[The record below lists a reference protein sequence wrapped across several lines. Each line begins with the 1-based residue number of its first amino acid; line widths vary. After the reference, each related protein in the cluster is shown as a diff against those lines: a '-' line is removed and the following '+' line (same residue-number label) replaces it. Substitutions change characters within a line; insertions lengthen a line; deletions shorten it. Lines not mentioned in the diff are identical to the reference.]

1 MNSKGDNTVPSTQYP
16 HVSWHLLTLLFITT
30 HAIHHTFL
38 HRTVFASFAHYS
50 PSAQPEQGEE
60 SHQGFTLRLLN
71 RHTTTYINQF
81 YTLFKSAIELF
92 VACSRQY
99 YIVAPSVLALNILF
113 NWVKRIVSF
122 TLLHVVRT
130 D

>member
-16 HVSWHLLTLLFITT
+16 HVSWHLLTLLFVTT

-71 RHTTTYINQF
+71 YTPPTYINQF

-92 VACSRQY
+92 VVYSK
-99 YIVAPSVLALNILF
+99 LH
-113 NWVKRIVSF
+113 KVS
-122 TLLHVVRT
+122 
-130 D
+130 

>member
-16 HVSWHLLTLLFITT
+16 HVSWQLLTLLFVTT

-71 RHTTTYINQF
+71 YTPPTYINQF

-113 NWVKRIVSF
+113 NWVKRNWFIYFITRS
-122 TLLHVVRT
+122 T